1 MTWLFKH
8 RPEWV
13 GKLAIWYFDSGL
25 WMPYHWPP
33 YVLGIGLA
41 SSPHRVVNYPGAQA
55 SVGG

>member
-33 YVLGIGLA
+33 YV
-41 SSPHRVVNYPGAQA
+41 VNYPGAQA